1 MSVQSPTPHEK
12 TQAQITSRRIV
23 HSLKTKADE
32 NRSMAEKFADLLT
45 GIFGSMAFLIGNVI
59 WFALWIAI
67 NTGVLPIIPPFDP
80 FPFGLLTMIVSLEA
94 IVLSIVVLVSQ
105 NRAEKIG
112 DLRQEIDLQLDIITE
127 QELTKMMHMM
137 YLLLKQHKIDVDD
150 DQELHEMLE
159 PTDIENIEKVLEE
172 EIVKRR

>member
-1 MSVQSPTPHEK
+1 MSVQSPTPKEK
-12 TQAQITSRRIV
+12 AQAQITSRRIV

-32 NRSMAEKFADLLT
+32 NRTWAEKFADLLT
-45 GIFGSMAFLIGNVI
+45 GIFGSMFFLIGNVI

-67 NTGVLPIIPPFDP
+67 NTGVLPILPPFDP

-94 IVLSIVVLVSQ
+94 IILSIVVLVSQ

-127 QELTKMMHMM
+127 QELTKMMRLM
-137 YLLLKQHKIDVDD
+137 YMLLKQNNIDVDD
-150 DQELHEMLE
+150 DEELREMLE
-159 PTDIENIEKVLEE
+159 PTDIESIEKVLEDE
-172 EIVKRR
+172 VVKKR